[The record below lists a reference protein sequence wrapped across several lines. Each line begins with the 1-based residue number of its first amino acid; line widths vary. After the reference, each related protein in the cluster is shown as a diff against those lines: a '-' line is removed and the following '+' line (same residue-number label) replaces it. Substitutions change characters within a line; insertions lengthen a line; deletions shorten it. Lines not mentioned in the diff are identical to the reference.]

1 MAGFTLIELLLAM
14 AIFGVI
20 SAAAFGLMAQHQPLF
35 NQQQGLAALNISKCR
50 PTSSTVERAISVPSI
65 PPTGPWA

>member
-35 NQQQGLAALNISKCR
+35 NQQQGLAALNISMR
-50 PTSSTVERAISVPSI
+50 NAVAQMQTDIVNGVF
-65 PPTGPWA
+65 